1 MISKGD
7 LITELL
13 QLVDSNPLT
22 EIEINPIIEK
32 HSIGL
37 NFNEQRVLR
46 ANLSSSIIEL
56 IKNGDITSRNISI
69 SASSGEIW
77 LNSSGVI
84 SSTLNRKEK
93 LEQIEREKLL
103 NKPQKSKWLTL
114 SFYWEEFVKY
124 WFKLLIGAIVTT
136 ILFLTKQC
144 NGKDIVSQKKENTQ
158 PNEQIDTPKPKGT
171 VHL

>member
-46 ANLSSSIIEL
+46 SNLSSSIIEL
-56 IKNGDITSRNISI
+56 MKNGDITGRNISI

-93 LEQIEREKLL
+93 LEQLKRELIA
-103 NKPQKSKWLTL
+103 NKPPKPKWQTLDFYLEELAKHYFILAVGAISAILWLSLKSCDGKGIKKAEKENKQQALQQKTQKS
-114 SFYWEEFVKY
+114 
-124 WFKLLIGAIVTT
+124 
-136 ILFLTKQC
+136 
-144 NGKDIVSQKKENTQ
+144 
-158 PNEQIDTPKPKGT
+158 KGT